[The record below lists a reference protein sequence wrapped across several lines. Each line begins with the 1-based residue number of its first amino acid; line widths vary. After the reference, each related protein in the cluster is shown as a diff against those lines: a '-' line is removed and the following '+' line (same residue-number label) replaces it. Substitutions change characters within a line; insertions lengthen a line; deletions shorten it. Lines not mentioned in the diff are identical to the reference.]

1 MITEL
6 CPFDIHA
13 HHLHFRHLI
22 HFIFPS
28 FAMSGESRE
37 SGYVDNWQSGNTVTE
52 CNLRMLD
59 TEDFCD
65 VTFLLGSEKQVVR
78 AHRYVLV
85 SRSCV
90 FHAMFCGP
98 LAEKGEV
105 TIPEIAAD
113 IFKEFLRYV
122 YTDKTTINTETVT
135 GLMYTSRKYSLDA
148 LYDLCVT
155 FLETSL
161 SEDTVCQILEE
172 CHGYGELD
180 LEQKALTILTEGGES
195 VIKSPGFEG
204 LCPDCLEKFLKSNT
218 LNLKETDIFEAVVSW
233 IKERCRKE
241 GVSDTPENRRRLLGE
256 MRYEIRFTSI
266 PLEFLVK
273 VVGRSGVLTNSER
286 VQIIDRSVDSTVDI
300 SPFTTVQR
308 MKSGVA
314 QIQESYICKHVS
326 RFPKMPDRHWYFPRS
341 RHAISFSV
349 THSIHLKGCQLF
361 REESNEDILL
371 SIWVYDQNNT
381 VVAAPLRNTL
391 KSLQMNQ
398 KVTDVLF
405 PESVLLQPSTTYT
418 VCVDLSPGKYYNS
431 VRGKKTVTSN
441 GVQFTFSHSLLDTA
455 GTSPRIGNIPGLIF
469 SIPKQM

>member
-13 HHLHFRHLI
+13 HHLHYRHLI
-22 HFIFPS
+22 HFKLLSVPS
-28 FAMSGESRE
+28 FTMSGESRE
-37 SGYVDNWQSGNTVTE
+37 SGYEDNWQSGKTVTE

-105 TIPEIAAD
+105 TITDIAAD

-122 YTDKTTINTETVT
+122 YTDKASINTETVT

-148 LYDLCVT
+148 LYDLCVK

-161 SEDTVCQILEE
+161 SEDNVCQILEE
-172 CHGYGELD
+172 CHGYEELD
-180 LEQKALTILTEGGES
+180 LEQKALKILTEGGES

-218 LNLKETDIFEAVVSW
+218 LNLKESDIFEAVVSW
-233 IKERCRKE
+233 TKERCRKE
-241 GVSDTPENRRRLLGE
+241 GVSDTPENRRRLLGD
-256 MRYEIRFTSI
+256 MR
-266 PLEFLVK
+266 
-273 VVGRSGVLTNSER
+273 
-286 VQIIDRSVDSTVDI
+286 
-300 SPFTTVQR
+300 
-308 MKSGVA
+308 
-314 QIQESYICKHVS
+314 
-326 RFPKMPDRHWYFPRS
+326 
-341 RHAISFSV
+341 
-349 THSIHLKGCQLF
+349 
-361 REESNEDILL
+361 
-371 SIWVYDQNNT
+371 
-381 VVAAPLRNTL
+381 
-391 KSLQMNQ
+391 NQ
-398 KVTDVLF
+398 KMTDVLF

-418 VCVDLSPGKYYNS
+418 MCVDLAPGKYYSGVN
-431 VRGKKTVTSN
+431 GKKTVTSD
-441 GVQFTFSHSLLDTA
+441 GVQFTFSDSPLDTA
-455 GTSPRIGNIPGLIF
+455 GTSPRSGNIPGLIF
-469 SIPKQM
+469 SIPTEM

>member
-1 MITEL
+1 
-6 CPFDIHA
+6 
-13 HHLHFRHLI
+13 
-22 HFIFPS
+22 
-28 FAMSGESRE
+28 MSGESRK
-37 SGYVDNWQSGNTVTE
+37 SGYVDNWQSGKTVTE

-90 FHAMFCGP
+90 FHAMLCGP

-105 TIPEIAAD
+105 TIPDIAAD

-122 YTDKTTINTETVT
+122 YTEKTTINTETVT

-161 SEDTVCQILEE
+161 SEDNVCQILEE
-172 CHGYGELD
+172 CHGYEELD
-180 LEQKALTILTEGGES
+180 LEQKALKILTEGGES
-195 VIKSPGFEG
+195 VIKSPGFVS

-218 LNLKETDIFEAVVSW
+218 LNLKESDIFEAVVSW
-233 IKERCRKE
+233 TKERCRKE
-241 GVSDTPENRRRLLGE
+241 GVSDAPENRRRLLGD
-256 MRYEIRFTSI
+256 MRYQIRFTSI
-266 PLEFLVK
+266 PLEILVK

-326 RFPKMPDRHWYFPRS
+326 RFPYMSECWYSANTRF

-361 REESNEDILL
+361 REQSNEDILL
-371 SIWVYDQNNT
+371 IIWVYDQNNT
-381 VVAAPLRNTL
+381 VVAAPLRNTWL
-391 KSLQMNQ
+391 TLHRNQ
-398 KVTDVLF
+398 KMTDVLF
-405 PESVLLQPSTTYT
+405 PESVLLQPSKTYT
-418 VCVDLSPGKYYNS
+418 LCVDLAPGKYYS
-431 VRGKKTVTSN
+431 GVHGKKTVTSD
-441 GVQFTFSHSLLDTA
+441 GVQFTFSHSPLDTA
-455 GTSPRIGNIPGLIF
+455 GTSPQCGNIPGLIF
-469 SIPKQM
+469 SIPTEM